1 MIISLL
7 LLTII
12 FECLALFVLKERKI
26 EFYLFWIALTSFTN
40 LVANI
45 YCIYI
50 FSGSYAEYII
60 AGIIIEIIVFIT
72 EFLLCYAYIKNSH
85 KSLKYSAVCN
95 FTSIFFGLIIQLF
108 I

>member
-1 MIISLL
+1 MLISLL

-12 FECLALFVLKERKI
+12 FECLALFVLKEKKI

-50 FSGSYAEYII
+50 FSGSYVEYII
-60 AGIIIEIIVFIT
+60 AGLIIEIIVFFT
-72 EFLLCYAYIKNSH
+72 EFILCYAYTRKLH
-85 KSLKYSAVCN
+85 KSLKYSVVCN
-95 FTSIFFGLIIQLF
+95 FTSILFGLIIQLF